1 MLRLLGIP
9 PAARVLLGVVLLG
22 VGIVARAIPQMVI
35 GGGVTLI
42 SIVSQAGPRGRD
54 RDDTG
59 QRRP

>member
-22 VGIVARAIPQMVI
+22 VGIALHRAPLMVI

-42 SIVSQAGPRGRD
+42 SVVSLAGPRGRD
-54 RDDTG
+54 RDETG
-59 QRRP
+59 RRRP